1 MSDETAGH
9 PGPSLE
15 VKFFVFMVV
24 FWPLSLLL
32 GVVDHWLVPEYD
44 LRLVNLAL
52 GALGGGV
59 GVLAFAYW
67 RRRSAEA
74 GGPEPPPENA
84 GWAAVRRSSGRE

>member
-15 VKFFVFMVV
+15 VRCFVFMAV
-24 FWPLSLLL
+24 FWPVSLLL
-32 GVVDHWLVPEYD
+32 GVVDHWFVPGYD

-52 GALGGGV
+52 GALGGWV

-67 RRRSAEA
+67 RRRSADE

-84 GWAAVRRSSGRE
+84 GWAAVRSRSRRA